1 MNKKIISLVL
11 ALVMVLGTFTSVF
24 AAETTTKKA
33 EAKKAEAGEKVEKV
47 VGKDN
52 KIQYVIDKKLVEGYE
67 DGNYGLDK
75 NIKRSEITRLLV
87 LANGN
92 EELAKQLQGS
102 MKIYSDVDAKHWANG
117 VISVGTTVPSDAN
130 GIAMLAGYPDGSF
143 KPENDVTYAE
153 LAKMLV
159 VLVKEDL
166 TADMVKNAKWATS
179 WMTWAAQLGILDD
192 VNVVDSNK
200 AANRADAFTM
210 VYNALYAM
218 KEFKRVPA
226 NETRG
231 IVSNL
236 TNSKLTLNQDS
247 EKEYT
252 ITGDTVIVDG
262 INVRKQIVKVN
273 SLNNL
278 DLYKGSLVR
287 ILVNDKNEVTH
298 IIELGNPEVLA
309 RTDKENQLL
318 DTDNHIWEG
327 VADATVETN
336 YYKNIES
343 LKDLDQKKVDGAYA
357 TVTLN
362 GSKTKAD
369 YIKFHKANGNELA
382 NLKVND
388 KTEIYVANPY
398 NNIMKEVKDI
408 NEALSLIG
416 FHNYGKDY
424 KIPNVYAG
432 FDTDDHKSA
441 VKSFDSERSTAKVIV
456 FNVVSKDNDG
466 DRYRVINSSSSK
478 FSSTLEDTDG
488 KLYDRDNVLNKANF
502 PLNYGDL
509 LDVIETRGDVIDRLL
524 DHSDEKAFPVVKVA
538 QIFDNDEIQ
547 VEDRFGN
554 ETLLYVGDA
563 DIFNAKQYK
572 DLAKGDYLQFTA
584 NNKDARDI
592 EIVSILDDSKDTR
605 DLFDKSGSV
614 LNVVQGI
621 EEGTAV
627 GTVTKVNNDAYP
639 YTVEIKIEEANWD
652 KGLAKTTK
660 VFEVSKEWADALK
673 VGQDVKFKVNFRD
686 NNKNDWAFNFVLND
700 GKDTSILRK
709 PGTLTI
715 DEYLE
720 KEFLAD
726 IEKLT
731 PANKVTVKNVD
742 EVAAAVEAIDGQLDA
757 QKQFKL
763 LSENKDHANKLEA
776 VRKAV
781 KEAKAEKAA
790 ADKAAAAEKAEADAK
805 KKLTDEFAEAVKAEY
820 DKVKGVKD
828 VLELKY
834 DAETKTAT
842 VVVLDKEATFNDVNG
857 TNTMVALGNVANGAN
872 LKYYQVENQP
882 KQEISENKKDNRDN
896 LLADLFAAT
905 GADPSK
911 LGNFVGKEVKVT
923 AHLEKGDVKATD
935 VYTVKIVEGQAK

>member
-11 ALVMVLGTFTSVF
+11 ALVMVLGTFSSVF
-24 AAETTTKKA
+24 AETTKKA

-287 ILVNDKNEVTH
+287 ILTNDKNEVTH

-309 RTDKENQLL
+309 RTDKEGELL

-398 NNIMKEVKDI
+398 NNIMREVKDI

-478 FSSTLEDTDG
+478 FSSTLEDVDG

-509 LDVIETRGDVIDRLL
+509 LDVIETRGDVIDKLL
-524 DHSDEKAFPVVKVA
+524 DHSDEKAFPVVKVVRT
-538 QIFDNDEIQ
+538 FDNDEIQ

-592 EIVSILDDSKDTR
+592 EIVSILDDTKDTR

-621 EEGTAV
+621 EANTVV
-627 GTVTKVNNDAYP
+627 GTVTKVNNAAYP
-639 YTVEIKIEEANWD
+639 YTVEVEIEEANWD
-652 KGLAKTTK
+652 AGLAKTTK
-660 VFEVSKEWADALK
+660 VFEVSKENADLLGK
-673 VGQDVKFKVNFRD
+673 GQNIKFKVEFKKYDNRDWGYDFRL
-686 NNKNDWAFNFVLND
+686 NKAGFPAIKEGKTVLQIYLND
-700 GKDTSILRK
+700 V
-709 PGTLTI
+709 
-715 DEYLE
+715 
-720 KEFLAD
+720 
-726 IEKLT
+726 EKLT
-731 PANKVTVKNVD
+731 PANKVTVKNYKDVQKELD
-742 EVAAAVEAIDGQLDA
+742 YIALTKLSNSDQFKFDNDYKAHADKLAEVKKAVAAKKAEAEKSEAKADLQAKIDEA
-757 QKQFKL
+757 KAKV
-763 LSENKDHANKLEA
+763 KD
-776 VRKAV
+776 VKASNDGTDV
-781 KEAKAEKAA
+781 AKAEKWAKQ
-790 ADKAAAAEKAEADAK
+790 ADIDAINNAITTAEGELEKTTEEMKQAKTTLQTAIDNFAPKAG
-805 KKLTDEFAEAVKAEY
+805 T
-820 DKVKGVKD
+820 
-828 VLELKY
+828 
-834 DAETKTAT
+834 
-842 VVVLDKEATFNDVNG
+842 KEA
-857 TNTMVALGNVANGAN
+857 
-872 LKYYQVENQP
+872 
-882 KQEISENKKDNRDN
+882 
-896 LLADLFAAT
+896 
-905 GADPSK
+905 
-911 LGNFVGKEVKVT
+911 
-923 AHLEKGDVKATD
+923 
-935 VYTVKIVEGQAK
+935 

>member
-24 AAETTTKKA
+24 AETAKADAKKTEETKKT
-33 EAKKAEAGEKVEKV
+33 EVKKAEAGEKVEKV
-47 VGKDN
+47 VGKGN
-52 KIQYVIDKKLVEGYE
+52 KIQYIVDKKLVEGYE
-67 DGNYGLDK
+67 DGNLGLDK

-102 MKIYSDVDAKHWANG
+102 MKIYSDVDVKHWANG

-159 VLVKEDL
+159 VLAKKDL

-210 VYNALYAM
+210 VYNALYTM

-287 ILVNDKNEVTH
+287 ILTNDKNEVTH

-309 RTDKENQLL
+309 RTDKEGELL

-398 NNIMKEVKDI
+398 NNIMREVKDI

-614 LNVVQGI
+614 LKVVQGI
-621 EEGTAV
+621 EDHTVV
-627 GTVTKVNNDAYP
+627 GVIKWVGEKQ
-639 YTVEIKIEEANWD
+639 VEIKIESDNWD
-652 KGLAKTTK
+652 AGLNNTTK
-660 VFEVSKEWADALK
+660 TYKVDRELADALK
-673 VGQDVKFKVNFRD
+673 
-686 NNKNDWAFNFVLND
+686 A
-700 GKDTSILRK
+700 
-709 PGTLTI
+709 
-715 DEYLE
+715 Y
-720 KEFLAD
+720 
-726 IEKLT
+726 
-731 PANKVTVKNVD
+731 
-742 EVAAAVEAIDGQLDA
+742 
-757 QKQFKL
+757 
-763 LSENKDHANKLEA
+763 
-776 VRKAV
+776 
-781 KEAKAEKAA
+781 
-790 ADKAAAAEKAEADAK
+790 
-805 KKLTDEFAEAVKAEY
+805 
-820 DKVKGVKD
+820 
-828 VLELKY
+828 
-834 DAETKTAT
+834 
-842 VVVLDKEATFNDVNG
+842 
-857 TNTMVALGNVANGAN
+857 
-872 LKYYQVENQP
+872 
-882 KQEISENKKDNRDN
+882 
-896 LLADLFAAT
+896 
-905 GADPSK
+905 
-911 LGNFVGKEVKVT
+911 VGKEVKFKAENKNYENDVRAYDFMLNDGKNVLIAPKANKNLT
-923 AHLEKGDVKATD
+923 ELEKVVNAYYESGLLSTDFDKANEDIDKVKDASYNEKKAAKDEIKKYRDEKVVPAQKATPVEFKTKSVDSNEAAIKAAKEEAAKAQKLVDALKDSKGKDDLQARIDAYNKTIKAAEDKLAVAEKQTAYDNYAKAVFAKLANLEVKSSDSKTELEANVKAAVEAAIKD
-935 VYTVKIVEGQAK
+935 VEGKPADAKVVIGDINTADKKVKVKVVSDNLKIDQKEGAEKEITFAVK

>member
-11 ALVMVLGTFTSVF
+11 ALVMVLGTFSSVF
-24 AAETTTKKA
+24 AETTKKA

-287 ILVNDKNEVTH
+287 ILTNDKNEVTH

-309 RTDKENQLL
+309 RTDKEGELL

-327 VADATVETN
+327 VADATVETK

-357 TVTLN
+357 TVKLN
-362 GSKTKAD
+362 SSNTKAD
-369 YIKFHKANGNELA
+369 YVKFHKANGNEIV

-398 NNIMKEVKDI
+398 NNIMREVKDI

-441 VKSFDSERSTAKVIV
+441 VKSFDSERKTAKVIV

-538 QIFDNDEIQ
+538 QIFDNNEIQ

-621 EEGTAV
+621 EANTVV
-627 GTVTKVNNDAYP
+627 GTVTKVNNAAYP
-639 YTVEIKIEEANWD
+639 YTVEVEIEEANWD
-652 KGLAKTTK
+652 AGLAKTTK
-660 VFEVSKEWADALK
+660 VFEVSKENADLLGK
-673 VGQDVKFKVNFRD
+673 GQNVKFKVEFKKYDNRDWGYDFRL
-686 NNKNDWAFNFVLND
+686 NKPGFPAIKEGKTVLQIYLND
-700 GKDTSILRK
+700 V
-709 PGTLTI
+709 
-715 DEYLE
+715 
-720 KEFLAD
+720 
-726 IEKLT
+726 EKLT
-731 PANKVTVKNVD
+731 PANKVTVENYKDVQK
-742 EVAAAVEAIDGQLDA
+742 ELDYIA
-757 QKQFKL
+757 LTKLSNSDQFKFD
-763 LSENKDHANKLEA
+763 NDYKDHAKKLADVKDA
-776 VRKAV
+776 VATK
-781 KEAKAEKAA
+781 KAE
-790 ADKAAAAEKAEADAK
+790 AEKAEAEKAQAK
-805 KKLTDEFAEAVKAEY
+805 ADLQAKIAEAEKA
-820 DKVKGVKD
+820 VKD
-828 VLELKY
+828 VKESKDGSDVAKTDKWATKEDLKKINDAITAAKAEL
-834 DAETKTAT
+834 TKDT
-842 VVVLDKEATFNDVNG
+842 EA
-857 TNTMVALGNVANGAN
+857 M
-872 LKYYQVENQP
+872 K
-882 KQEISENKKDNRDN
+882 
-896 LLADLFAAT
+896 
-905 GADPSK
+905 
-911 LGNFVGKEVKVT
+911 
-923 AHLEKGDVKATD
+923 KATTTLD
-935 VYTVKIVEGQAK
+935 TAIKAFNPQAGSKQA

>member
-24 AAETTTKKA
+24 AETAKKE
-33 EAKKAEAGEKVEKV
+33 EAKKPAASEKVEKI

-87 LANGN
+87 LANGQ
-92 EELAKQLQGS
+92 EDLAKRLQGS
-102 MKIYSDVDAKHWANG
+102 MKIYNDVDVKHWANG
-117 VISVGTTVPSDAN
+117 VISVGTTSPSDAN
-130 GIAMLAGYPDGSF
+130 GLPMLAGYPDHSF
-143 KPENDVTYAE
+143 KPEKDVTYAE

-166 TADMVKNAKWATS
+166 TKDMVDHAVWATD
-179 WMTWAAQLGILDD
+179 WMRWAALLGITDD
-192 VNVVDSNK
+192 VTIENSDK

-247 EKEYT
+247 DKEYK
-252 ITGDTVIVDG
+252 ITSDTVIVDG
-262 INVRKQIVKVN
+262 NNTRRQIVKVN
-273 SLNNL
+273 TVDNL

-287 ILVNDKNEVTH
+287 ILTNDKNEVTH
-298 IIELGNPEVLA
+298 ILELGNPDVLA
-309 RTDKENQLL
+309 RTDAKDELL
-318 DTDNHIWEG
+318 DTNNHIWEG
-327 VADATVETN
+327 VADATAETTN
-336 YYKNIES
+336 YDFEKAS
-343 LKDLDQKKVDGAYA
+343 LKEIAQKDINKAYA
-357 TVTLN
+357 TVKLN
-362 GSKTKAD
+362 SSNTKAD
-369 YIKFHKANGNELA
+369 YIRFHYANGDVFA

-432 FDTDDHKSA
+432 FDTDDHTSA
-441 VKSFDSERSTAKVIV
+441 VKSFDSKRETAKVIV

-466 DRYRVINSSSSK
+466 DRYRVLNSSSSK
-478 FSSTLEDTDG
+478 FSTTLEDTDG

-509 LDVIETRGDVIDRLL
+509 LDVIEVRGDVIDKLL
-524 DHSDEKAFPVVKVA
+524 DHSKTKDYPVVRVVRT
-538 QIFDNDEIQ
+538 FDNDEIQ

-584 NNKDARDI
+584 NHKDARDI
-592 EIVSILDDSKDTR
+592 EIVSILEDTKDTR
-605 DLFDKSGSV
+605 DLFNESGSV

-621 EEGTAV
+621 EDHTVV
-627 GTVTKVNNDAYP
+627 GVIKWVGEDQ
-639 YTVEIKIEEANWD
+639 VEIKIESDNWD
-652 KGLAKTTK
+652 ANLNHTTRTYKVDKELAK
-660 VFEVSKEWADALK
+660 ALK
-673 VGQDVKFKVNFRD
+673 AHIGENVKFKAE
-686 NNKNDWAFNFVLND
+686 NKEFDKAVRAYDFVLND
-700 GKDTSILRK
+700 GMDTPIVK
-709 PGTLTI
+709 A
-715 DEYLE
+715 
-720 KEFLAD
+720 AD
-726 IEKLT
+726 NKSAIEKVEAAAKNGELKKDSELVKAVEDEIKNETSVSKSNALQERLDKALELNAKKAVEKYVANATNSDYKLSNLIADANEVQDKINLVKNTTVKTNLT
-731 PANKVTVKNVD
+731 DKKEAATDVRDDYEEIVANKIIVDKTNLEPAKVEKALKDAVVSKSLNDTVKSVVIKNKPVD
-742 EVAAAVEAIDGQLDA
+742 NANYAAGAELNAEVV
-757 QKQFKL
+757 
-763 LSENKDHANKLEA
+763 
-776 VRKAV
+776 
-781 KEAKAEKAA
+781 
-790 ADKAAAAEKAEADAK
+790 
-805 KKLTDEFAEAVKAEY
+805 
-820 DKVKGVKD
+820 
-828 VLELKY
+828 
-834 DAETKTAT
+834 
-842 VVVLDKEATFNDVNG
+842 
-857 TNTMVALGNVANGAN
+857 
-872 LKYYQVENQP
+872 
-882 KQEISENKKDNRDN
+882 
-896 LLADLFAAT
+896 
-905 GADPSK
+905 
-911 LGNFVGKEVKVT
+911 
-923 AHLEKGDVKATD
+923 LEKGDVKMQTN
-935 VYTVKIVEGQAK
+935 IVANLAK

>member
-11 ALVMVLGTFTSVF
+11 ALVMVLGTFSSVF
-24 AAETTTKKA
+24 AETTKKA

-287 ILVNDKNEVTH
+287 ILTNDKNEVTH

-309 RTDKENQLL
+309 RTDKEGELL

-398 NNIMKEVKDI
+398 NNIMREVKDI

-478 FSSTLEDTDG
+478 FSSTLEDVDG

-509 LDVIETRGDVIDRLL
+509 LDVIETRGDVIDKLL
-524 DHSDEKAFPVVKVA
+524 DHSDEKAFPVVKVVRT
-538 QIFDNDEIQ
+538 FDNDEIQ

-592 EIVSILDDSKDTR
+592 EIVSILDDTKDTR

-621 EEGTAV
+621 EANTVV
-627 GTVTKVNNDAYP
+627 GTVTKVNNAAYP
-639 YTVEIKIEEANWD
+639 YTVEVEIEEANWD
-652 KGLAKTTK
+652 AGLAKTTK
-660 VFEVSKEWADALK
+660 VFEVSKENADLLGK
-673 VGQDVKFKVNFRD
+673 GQNIKFKVEFKKYDNRDWGYDFRL
-686 NNKNDWAFNFVLND
+686 NKAGFPAIKEGKTVLQIYLND
-700 GKDTSILRK
+700 V
-709 PGTLTI
+709 
-715 DEYLE
+715 
-720 KEFLAD
+720 
-726 IEKLT
+726 EKLT
-731 PANKVTVKNVD
+731 PANKVTVKNYKDVQKELD
-742 EVAAAVEAIDGQLDA
+742 YIALTKLSNSDQFKFDNDYKAHADKLAEVKKAVAA
-757 QKQFKL
+757 K
-763 LSENKDHANKLEA
+763 
-776 VRKAV
+776 
-781 KEAKAEKAA
+781 KAE
-790 ADKAAAAEKAEADAK
+790 AEKAEAKADLQAK
-805 KKLTDEFAEAVKAEY
+805 IDEAKA
-820 DKVKGVKD
+820 KVKD
-828 VLELKY
+828 VKASNDGTDVAKAEKWAKQADIDAINNAITTAEGELE
-834 DAETKTAT
+834 KTTEEMKQAKT
-842 VVVLDKEATFNDVNG
+842 TLQTAIDNFAPKAGTKEA
-857 TNTMVALGNVANGAN
+857 
-872 LKYYQVENQP
+872 
-882 KQEISENKKDNRDN
+882 
-896 LLADLFAAT
+896 
-905 GADPSK
+905 
-911 LGNFVGKEVKVT
+911 
-923 AHLEKGDVKATD
+923 
-935 VYTVKIVEGQAK
+935 

>member
-24 AAETTTKKA
+24 AETAKADAKKTEETKKT
-33 EAKKAEAGEKVEKV
+33 EVKKAEAGEKVEKV

-52 KIQYVIDKKLVEGYE
+52 KIQYIVDKKLVEGYE
-67 DGNYGLDK
+67 DGNLGLDK

-102 MKIYSDVDAKHWANG
+102 MKIYSDVDVKHWANG

-159 VLVKEDL
+159 VLAKKDL

-210 VYNALYAM
+210 VYNALYTM

-287 ILVNDKNEVTH
+287 ILTNDKNEVTH

-309 RTDKENQLL
+309 RTDKEGELL

-441 VKSFDSERSTAKVIV
+441 VKSFNSERSTAKVIV

-592 EIVSILDDSKDTR
+592 EIVSILDDTKDTR

-621 EEGTAV
+621 EANTVV
-627 GTVTKVNNDAYP
+627 GTVTKVNNAAYP
-639 YTVEIKIEEANWD
+639 YTVEVEIEEANWD
-652 KGLAKTTK
+652 AGLAKTTK
-660 VFEVSKEWADALK
+660 VFEVSKENADLLSK
-673 VGQDVKFKVNFRD
+673 GQNVKFKVEFKKYDNRDWGYDFRL
-686 NNKNDWAFNFVLND
+686 NKAGFPAIREGKTVLQIYLND
-700 GKDTSILRK
+700 V
-709 PGTLTI
+709 
-715 DEYLE
+715 
-720 KEFLAD
+720 
-726 IEKLT
+726 EKLT
-731 PANKVTVKNVD
+731 PANKVTAENYKDVQK
-742 EVAAAVEAIDGQLDA
+742 ELDYIA
-757 QKQFKL
+757 LTKLSNSDQFKFD
-763 LSENKDHANKLEA
+763 NDYKAHADKLAE
-776 VRKAV
+776 VKKAV
-781 KEAKAEKAA
+781 AEKKAEAEKAQAKADLQAKIDEAKAK
-790 ADKAAAAEKAEADAK
+790 
-805 KKLTDEFAEAVKAEY
+805 
-820 DKVKGVKD
+820 VKD
-828 VLELKY
+828 VKASEDGTEVAKTEKWAKQADI
-834 DAETKTAT
+834 DAINNAITTAEGK
-842 VVVLDKEATFNDVNG
+842 LDKTTEE
-857 TNTMVALGNVANGAN
+857 M
-872 LKYYQVENQP
+872 K
-882 KQEISENKKDNRDN
+882 
-896 LLADLFAAT
+896 
-905 GADPSK
+905 
-911 LGNFVGKEVKVT
+911 
-923 AHLEKGDVKATD
+923 
-935 VYTVKIVEGQAK
+935 QAKTTLQTAIDNFAPKAGTKEA

>member
-287 ILVNDKNEVTH
+287 ILTNDKNEVTH

-309 RTDKENQLL
+309 RTDKEGELL

-441 VKSFDSERSTAKVIV
+441 VKSFNSERSTAKVIV

-509 LDVIETRGDVIDRLL
+509 LDIIETRGDVIDRLL

-592 EIVSILDDSKDTR
+592 EIVSILDDTKDTR

-621 EEGTAV
+621 EANTVV
-627 GTVTKVNNDAYP
+627 GTVTKVNNAAYP
-639 YTVEIKIEEANWD
+639 YTVEVEIEEANWD
-652 KGLAKTTK
+652 AGLAKTTK
-660 VFEVSKEWADALK
+660 VFEVSKENADLLSK
-673 VGQDVKFKVNFRD
+673 GQNIKFKVEFKKYDNRDWGYDFRL
-686 NNKNDWAFNFVLND
+686 NKAGFPAIKEGKTVLQIYLND
-700 GKDTSILRK
+700 V
-709 PGTLTI
+709 
-715 DEYLE
+715 
-720 KEFLAD
+720 
-726 IEKLT
+726 EKLT
-731 PANKVTVKNVD
+731 PANKVTAENYKDVQK
-742 EVAAAVEAIDGQLDA
+742 ELDYIA
-757 QKQFKL
+757 LTKLSNSDQFKFD
-763 LSENKDHANKLEA
+763 NDYKAHADKLAE
-776 VRKAV
+776 VKKAV
-781 KEAKAEKAA
+781 AEKKAEAEKAQAKADLQAKIDEAKAK
-790 ADKAAAAEKAEADAK
+790 
-805 KKLTDEFAEAVKAEY
+805 
-820 DKVKGVKD
+820 VKD
-828 VLELKY
+828 VKASEDGTEVAKTEKWAKQADI
-834 DAETKTAT
+834 DAINNAITTAEGK
-842 VVVLDKEATFNDVNG
+842 LDKTTEE
-857 TNTMVALGNVANGAN
+857 M
-872 LKYYQVENQP
+872 K
-882 KQEISENKKDNRDN
+882 
-896 LLADLFAAT
+896 
-905 GADPSK
+905 
-911 LGNFVGKEVKVT
+911 
-923 AHLEKGDVKATD
+923 
-935 VYTVKIVEGQAK
+935 QAKTTLQTAIDNFAPKAGTKEA

>member
-309 RTDKENQLL
+309 RTDKEGELL

-336 YYKNIES
+336 YYKDIES

-398 NNIMKEVKDI
+398 NNIMREVKDI

-441 VKSFDSERSTAKVIV
+441 VKSFNSERSTAKVIV

-538 QIFDNDEIQ
+538 QIFDNNEIQ

-621 EEGTAV
+621 EANTVV
-627 GTVTKVNNDAYP
+627 GTVTKVNNAAYP
-639 YTVEIKIEEANWD
+639 YTVEVEIEEANWD
-652 KGLAKTTK
+652 EGLARTTK
-660 VFEVSKEWADALK
+660 VFEVSKENADLLAK
-673 VGQDVKFKVNFRD
+673 GQKIKFKVEFKKYDNRDWGYDFRL
-686 NNKNDWAFNFVLND
+686 NKAGFPAIKEGKTILQIYVNDV
-700 GKDTSILRK
+700 
-709 PGTLTI
+709 
-715 DEYLE
+715 
-720 KEFLAD
+720 
-726 IEKLT
+726 EKLT
-731 PANKVTVKNVD
+731 PANKVTVENYKDVQK
-742 EVAAAVEAIDGQLDA
+742 ELDYIA
-757 QKQFKL
+757 LTKLSNSDQFKFD
-763 LSENKDHANKLEA
+763 NDYKAHADKLAE
-776 VRKAV
+776 VKKAV
-781 KEAKAEKAA
+781 AEKKAEAEKAA
-790 ADKAAAAEKAEADAK
+790 AE
-805 KKLTDEFAEAVKAEY
+805 KKLTDEFADAVKAKKANITEPAGIAKFEY
-820 DKVKGVKD
+820 KEADKTAVVTILDGTKTIQDIKNTGAMTALEDLAKNENLVAFQIGSQDKRVVTGLTTDQLKTIVALDLANTFDAGTKTLEAFKGKKAEIKVFLEKDGVK
-828 VLELKY
+828 
-834 DAETKTAT
+834 AEDTYTI
-842 VVVLDKEATFNDVNG
+842 E
-857 TNTMVALGNVANGAN
+857 
-872 LKYYQVENQP
+872 
-882 KQEISENKKDNRDN
+882 
-896 LLADLFAAT
+896 FA
-905 GADPSK
+905 K
-911 LGNFVGKEVKVT
+911 
-923 AHLEKGDVKATD
+923 
-935 VYTVKIVEGQAK
+935 

>member
-24 AAETTTKKA
+24 AAETTTKAKA
-33 EAKKAEAGEKVEKV
+33 KDEVKKTETKKAEAGEKVEKV

-67 DGNYGLDK
+67 DGTYGLDK

-92 EELAKQLQGS
+92 EELSKQLQGS

-159 VLVKEDL
+159 VLAKEDL

-287 ILVNDKNEVTH
+287 ILTNDKNEVTH

-309 RTDKENQLL
+309 RTDKEGELL

-441 VKSFDSERSTAKVIV
+441 VKSFNSERSTAKVIV

-509 LDVIETRGDVIDRLL
+509 LDVIETRGDVIDKLL

-592 EIVSILDDSKDTR
+592 EIVSILDDTKDTR

-621 EEGTAV
+621 EANTVV
-627 GTVTKVNNDAYP
+627 GTVTKVNNAAYP
-639 YTVEIKIEEANWD
+639 YTVEVEIEEANWD
-652 KGLAKTTK
+652 AGLAKTTK
-660 VFEVSKEWADALK
+660 VFEVSKENADLLSK
-673 VGQDVKFKVNFRD
+673 GQNIKFKVEFKKYDNRDWGYDFRL
-686 NNKNDWAFNFVLND
+686 NKAGFPAIKEGKTVLQIYLND
-700 GKDTSILRK
+700 V
-709 PGTLTI
+709 
-715 DEYLE
+715 
-720 KEFLAD
+720 
-726 IEKLT
+726 EKLT
-731 PANKVTVKNVD
+731 PANKVTAENYKDVQK
-742 EVAAAVEAIDGQLDA
+742 ELDYIA
-757 QKQFKL
+757 LTKLSNSDQFKFD
-763 LSENKDHANKLEA
+763 NDYKAHADKLAE
-776 VRKAV
+776 VKKAV
-781 KEAKAEKAA
+781 AEKKAEAEKAQAKADLQAKIDEAKAK
-790 ADKAAAAEKAEADAK
+790 
-805 KKLTDEFAEAVKAEY
+805 
-820 DKVKGVKD
+820 VKD
-828 VLELKY
+828 VKASEDGTEVAKTEKWAKQADI
-834 DAETKTAT
+834 DAINNAITTAEGK
-842 VVVLDKEATFNDVNG
+842 LDKTTEE
-857 TNTMVALGNVANGAN
+857 M
-872 LKYYQVENQP
+872 K
-882 KQEISENKKDNRDN
+882 
-896 LLADLFAAT
+896 
-905 GADPSK
+905 
-911 LGNFVGKEVKVT
+911 
-923 AHLEKGDVKATD
+923 
-935 VYTVKIVEGQAK
+935 QAKTTLQTAIDNFAPKAGTKEA

>member
-24 AAETTTKKA
+24 AAEPTKKA

-102 MKIYSDVDAKHWANG
+102 MKIYSDVDTKHWANG
-117 VISVGTTVPSDAN
+117 VITVGTTVPSDAN

-166 TADMVKNAKWATS
+166 TADMVKNAKWASS
-179 WMTWAAQLGILDD
+179 WMTWAAELGILDD
-192 VNVVDSNK
+192 VTVADSNK

-210 VYNALYAM
+210 VYNALYKM

-262 INVRKQIVKVN
+262 INARRQIVKVN

-298 IIELGNPEVLA
+298 IIELGNPEKLA
-309 RTDKENQLL
+309 LSQYKE
-318 DTDNHIWEG
+318 DNKYTVRDDNNVWEG
-327 VADATVETN
+327 VADATVKTF
-336 YYKNIES
+336 YYEDITTM
-343 LKDLDQKKVDGAYA
+343 KDTDQKDITKSFAKIELKSDR
-357 TVTLN
+357 
-362 GSKTKAD
+362 TKAD
-369 YIKFHKANGNELA
+369 KITFYNDAQKANVT
-382 NLKVND
+382 LKIND
-388 KTEIYVANPY
+388 DTEVYVANPY
-398 NNIMKEVKDI
+398 NNIMKEVKDV

-416 FHNYGKDY
+416 FHNYDGY

-432 FDTDDHKSA
+432 FDNDGHTSA
-441 VKSFDSERSTAKVIV
+441 VKTFDSNRNTAKVIV

-466 DRYRVINSSSSK
+466 DLYRVLNSSGSN
-478 FSSTLEDTDG
+478 FSTTLEDVDG

-509 LDVIETRGDVIDRLL
+509 LDVIELRGDAIKKEI
-524 DHSDEKAFPVVKVA
+524 DHSETKDYPVVKVVKVY
-538 QIFDNDEIQ
+538 DNDEIQ
-547 VEDRFGN
+547 VIDRFDN
-554 ETLLYVGDA
+554 ETLLSFADA

-572 DLAKGDYLQFTA
+572 DLEKGDYLQFATTD
-584 NNKDARDI
+584 KSRFVDT
-592 EIVSILDDSKDTR
+592 VSILGNNTDARK
-605 DLFDKSGSV
+605 LFDESGSL
-614 LNVVQGI
+614 LNVVEGI
-621 EEGTAV
+621 EDHTVV
-627 GTVTKVNNDAYP
+627 GIIKWVGEDQ
-639 YTVEIKIEEANWD
+639 VEIRIESDNWD
-652 KGLAKTTK
+652 KGLNNTTQTYK
-660 VFEVSKEWADALK
+660 VDRELADALK
-673 VGQDVKFKVNFRD
+673 AYVGENVKFKAE
-686 NNKNDWAFNFVLND
+686 NKKFENDVRAYDFVLND
-700 GKDTSILRK
+700 GKNT
-709 PGTLTI
+709 P
-715 DEYLE
+715 
-720 KEFLAD
+720 
-726 IEKLT
+726 IEKTVDALSQYKALVKGLPEKDEVT
-731 PANKVTVKNVD
+731 PENYETVKKDAEKAQDLYKNDMTEAQQKEVTQREQTKVD
-742 EVAAAVEAIDGQLDA
+742 DALAKAKAYEKNKANLALD
-757 QKQFKL
+757 
-763 LSENKDHANKLEA
+763 
-776 VRKAV
+776 VKAV
-781 KEAKAEKAA
+781 KEVEEIEVPQGKNTDKAEIEKALIAAINAKRA
-790 ADKAAAAEKAEADAK
+790 ADRANSEE
-805 KKLTDEFAEAVKAEY
+805 VKAENIISILPA
-820 DKVKGVKD
+820 DLTQPLKVKVKLQSRYANFEEE
-828 VLELKY
+828 VEL
-834 DAETKTAT
+834 T
-842 VVVLDKEATFNDVNG
+842 VKVKEA
-857 TNTMVALGNVANGAN
+857 
-872 LKYYQVENQP
+872 K
-882 KQEISENKKDNRDN
+882 
-896 LLADLFAAT
+896 
-905 GADPSK
+905 
-911 LGNFVGKEVKVT
+911 
-923 AHLEKGDVKATD
+923 
-935 VYTVKIVEGQAK
+935 